1 MFSHET
7 PSPYAK
13 VVTATAYGTGMVV
26 GTALLIAVS
35 SGATELWHGDSAS
48 STYAEAVMQG
58 AMQKALASPRAAVMA
73 DNELHER
80 RGL

>member
-1 MFSHET
+1 MFSNET
-7 PSPYAK
+7 PSPYAR

-35 SGATELWHGDSAS
+35 SPELEQWQGEGASPTR
-48 STYAEAVMQG
+48 AEAVMQG

-73 DNELHER
+73 ANELHER